1 VTRSAPRPH
10 HPGAPV
16 ESDAPPTEQEK
27 EITMTTAW
35 QFAISLGI
43 GVLVGVGYGLL
54 KVRSPAPPPIALV
67 GLLGMLLGQQ
77 LISWL
82 PW

>member
-1 VTRSAPRPH
+1 MTRGAPCRRHPSAAANSDPRP
-10 HPGAPV
+10 
-16 ESDAPPTEQEK
+16 DQQEK
-27 EITMTTAW
+27 ETTMNSAW
-35 QFAISLGI
+35 QFAISLGV

>member
-1 VTRSAPRPH
+1 VTSGAPRP
-10 HPGAPV
+10 PQAGTPSN
-16 ESDAPPTEQEK
+16 SDARLSDQEK
-27 EITMTTAW
+27 EVTMTTAW
-35 QFAISLGI
+35 QFAISLAI
-43 GVLVGVGYGLL
+43 GVLVGIGYGLL
-54 KVRSPAPPPIALV
+54 KVRSPAPPPVALV